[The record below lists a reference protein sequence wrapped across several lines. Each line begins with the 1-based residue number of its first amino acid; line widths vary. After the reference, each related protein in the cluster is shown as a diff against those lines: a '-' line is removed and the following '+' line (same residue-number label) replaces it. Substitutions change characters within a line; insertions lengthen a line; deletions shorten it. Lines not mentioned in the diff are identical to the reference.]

1 VRTEAVKRRRGEQEI
16 TRVAFPDF
24 SFSLFLL
31 FPVFLLF
38 PCSCNRTGTTPPV
51 LERLDSASLPTFAD
65 DLDRPSLK
73 AAIQQSLIALRGK
86 KETEGLAFGEERVS
100 VGRIRD
106 GLTAFLALLETGTDL
121 QLALQR
127 DFEVYHVAIPV
138 LFTGYYEPLLHGNLV
153 PTERYRYP
161 LYRRPDDLVEVDLS
175 VFSPEHAGEKLYGR
189 VVNGKLLP
197 YFSREEIDGRD
208 VLAGKG
214 YELVWVDDPIARF
227 FLHIQGSGQIQL
239 PDGQRL
245 RVGYAGTNGKAYRSI
260 GKWLLDQGKLRS
272 GETSTPAIRRYL
284 REHEEEQDTIFFHNQ
299 RYIFFHITPLTA
311 EGPQGSLG
319 VPLTPGRSL
328 ATDPK
333 IYPPGALGFIH
344 TRRPVVDTQGEITW
358 KEFSRF
364 VLLQDRGA
372 AITGWKRADLF
383 WGSGDDT
390 EAGSMAQEGT
400 FYLVLK
406 KP

>member
-1 VRTEAVKRRRGEQEI
+1 MQQSSGEPQI
-16 TRVAFPDF
+16 TSAASPRFPL
-24 SFSLFLL
+24 SFFFPFL
-31 FPVFLLF
+31 VFLLLF
-38 PCSCNRTGTTPPV
+38 CSCGRAVQPV
-51 LERLDSASLPTFAD
+51 LERLDPTSIPAFAD
-65 DLDRPSLK
+65 DLDRSSLK
-73 AAIQQSLIALRGK
+73 VAIQQSLVALRKK
-86 KETEGLAFGEERVS
+86 KETESLAFGEEQVS
-100 VGRIRD
+100 AGRIRD
-106 GLTAFLALLETGTDL
+106 GLAAFLALLETDTDV

-127 DFEVYHVAIPV
+127 DFEVYRVAVPV
-138 LFTGYYEPLLHGNLV
+138 LFTGYFEPLLNGNLV
-153 PTERYRYP
+153 RTERYCYP

-197 YFSREEIDGRD
+197 YFSREEIDGQG

-214 YELVWVDDPIARF
+214 YELVWVDDPVARF

-245 RVGYAGTNGKAYRSI
+245 RAGYAGTNGKAYQSI

-284 REHEEEQDTIFFHNQ
+284 QHHPEEQDTTFFHNP
-299 RYIFFHITPLTA
+299 RYIFFHIAPITA

-333 IYPPGALGFIH
+333 IYPPGALGFIR
-344 TRRPVVDTQGEITW
+344 TRKPIVDTRGHIAW

-372 AITGWKRADLF
+372 AITGWGRADLF

-390 EAGSMAQEGT
+390 EAGSMSQKGG

>member
-1 VRTEAVKRRRGEQEI
+1 MKQRIGELQI
-16 TRVAFPDF
+16 TSAASSPFPLF
-24 SFSLFLL
+24 FFPLFL
-31 FPVFLLF
+31 VFLILF
-38 PCSCNRTGTTPPV
+38 CGCGRPVQPV
-51 LERLDSASLPTFAD
+51 LERLDPDSLPTFAD

-73 AAIQQSLIALRGK
+73 AALQQSLVALQKK
-86 KETEGLAFGEERVS
+86 KETEGLAFGEEQVS
-100 VGRIRD
+100 VGRVRD
-106 GLTAFLALLETGTDL
+106 GLAAFLTLLETDADL

-127 DFEVYHVAIPV
+127 DFEVYRVVVPV
-138 LFTGYYEPLLHGNLV
+138 LFTGYYEPLLDGNLV
-153 PTERYRYP
+153 RTERYRYP

-175 VFSPEHAGEKLYGR
+175 VFSPKYAGEKLYGR
-189 VVNGKLLP
+189 VVNRKLLP
-197 YFSREEIDGRD
+197 YFSREEIDGQD
-208 VLAGKG
+208 VLADKG
-214 YELVWVDDPIARF
+214 YELVWVDDPVTRF
-227 FLHIQGSGQIQL
+227 FLHIQGSGQIRL
-239 PDGQRL
+239 SDGQRV
-245 RVGYAGTNGKAYRSI
+245 RVGYAGTNGQAYRSI

-284 REHEEEQDTIFFHNQ
+284 YAHPKEQETIFFHNP
-299 RYIFFHITPLTA
+299 RYIFFQITPITA

-333 IYPPGALGFIH
+333 IYPPGALGFIR
-344 TRRPVVDTQGEITW
+344 TRRPVADTQGRITW

-372 AITGWKRADLF
+372 AITGWGRADLF

-390 EAGSMAQEGT
+390 EAGSMAQEGE